1 MAVTPRALLLRQ
13 AAAYEAV
20 ASQGVTK
27 VRSGCNPT
35 QCVCRSVRDCMHP
48 HVVEAATLCAQAS
61 AGVERLEGATAAAV
75 VQAAAARN
83 RDVALAA
90 EAA

>member
-27 VRSGCNPT
+27 VRAGCNPT
-35 QCVCRSVRDCMHP
+35 
-48 HVVEAATLCAQAS
+48 HV
-61 AGVERLEGATAAAV
+61 
-75 VQAAAARN
+75 
-83 RDVALAA
+83 
-90 EAA
+90 